1 MQAHLQ
7 SPQRLNRWSGS
18 NASRYLLLGFLA
30 CCMLVLM
37 VIVYQSADRASSV
50 ESPLVDATME
60 IRLEVT
66 TGYLL
71 LQEILSG
78 EIASSYA
85 PVREHFDQADWYAR
99 AMLDGGAN
107 VEGAFRPLENSELR
121 EAVEACR
128 VQLAEF
134 AEFSWIRYQ
143 GLLDSPAGDPT
154 NTFHHQ
160 LFQELVNSV
169 DHVETAL
176 QQSIESELW
185 SFRVSQLAMLLTIL
199 LLAIFAGRIF
209 LHLERRKKLYLA
221 ELEAARSDL
230 EIRVEERTATLRV
243 LNQQLT
249 QEVKERHAAEAAL
262 SESEAALRQLLAAV
276 MEAQDQERERIA
288 SKLSEGIGQ
297 SIAAATLAL
306 GAIMRKSG
314 PQEGYEF
321 RTALDFIQTALR
333 DLRCLGDDLH
343 PEILD
348 RFGILETTR
357 WFCQRFEKAYPGM
370 RIVFHCDLSEEEI
383 PRQLRVPIYRILQE
397 ALNQTASQHA
407 AASVEVRLTRERPGL
422 QLTISD
428 QGPGT
433 GPILRAT
440 RLDDVSQIGM
450 RSMQERVKHSG
461 GHLKVES
468 PPGKRRQVSVT
479 WGQKKTSAPVAL
491 QTVKVDPSLAN

>member
-1 MQAHLQ
+1 MPAHLQ
-7 SPQRLNRWSGS
+7 SPQRLNRWIGS
-18 NASRYLLLGFLA
+18 NASHYLLLGFLA

-37 VIVYQSADRASSV
+37 IIVYQSADHASTV

-78 EIASSYA
+78 EIDSSFD

-99 AMLDGGAN
+99 AMLEGGAN
-107 VEGAFRPLENSELR
+107 VEGAFLPLENSELR
-121 EAVEACR
+121 KAVEACR

-134 AEFSWIRYQ
+134 ADFSWMRYQ
-143 GLLDSPAGDPT
+143 GMLDSPAGDST

-176 QQSIESELW
+176 QTSIEGELW
-185 SFRVSQLAMLLTIL
+185 SFHVSQLAMFLTIL

-221 ELEAARSDL
+221 ELEEARSDL

-249 QEVKERHAAEAAL
+249 QEVKDRHAAEAAL
-262 SESEAALRQLLAAV
+262 SESEAALRQLLAAL

-297 SIAAATLAL
+297 SIAAATFAL

-314 PQEGYEF
+314 AQQGYEF
-321 RTALDFIQTALR
+321 RNALDFIQTALR

-343 PEILD
+343 PDILD

-357 WFCQRFEKAYPGM
+357 WYCQRFENAYPGM
-370 RIVFHCDLSEEEI
+370 RIAFHCDLSEEEI

-397 ALNQTASQHA
+397 VLNHTASHQAGA
-407 AASVEVRLTRERPGL
+407 AVEVRLTRESSGV

-428 QGPGT
+428 QAQGAGPTMRG
-433 GPILRAT
+433 A

-479 WGQKKTSAPVAL
+479 WGRKKAYAPAAI
-491 QTVKVDPSLAN
+491 QTIKTESSLAH